1 MKYIFL
7 LSKEDL
13 KLAKE
18 EVLSLFNIDKYKL
31 IDNLLFLELD
41 DIELANRLAYTK
53 KVYQF
58 LFESNEKDIK
68 NKIEEFDWQSIYKK
82 DFAVRISGKDQFNLK
97 EKTLAS
103 HIWNKLNNPKV
114 NLDNPKTH
122 IEFFMIKDKIYAT
135 KLIKDP
141 HHTFESRKAH
151 KRPERHP
158 TALNPKLARAIIN
171 LAGAKKS
178 IMDPFCGAGGIL
190 IEAGLI
196 GLKPIGYD
204 LYKIM
209 VEKSEKNLKHY
220 KIKNYKLV
228 NQDALK
234 IKGKYDY
241 IITDV
246 PYGLNSAIWKKVG
259 KENKKIP
266 LKQDDRKKGIKNLEG
281 FYLEFLKNLK
291 KIMKIK
297 AVVIFPNYVDYK
309 KLVKKANLKIEKEF
323 SQYIHKSL
331 TRKIL
336 VLS

>member
-1 MKYIFL
+1 
-7 LSKEDL
+7 
-13 KLAKE
+13 
-18 EVLSLFNIDKYKL
+18 
-31 IDNLLFLELD
+31 
-41 DIELANRLAYTK
+41 
-53 KVYQF
+53 
-58 LFESNEKDIK
+58 
-68 NKIEEFDWQSIYKK
+68 
-82 DFAVRISGKDQFNLK
+82 
-97 EKTLAS
+97 
-103 HIWNKLNNPKV
+103 
-114 NLDNPKTH
+114 
-122 IEFFMIKDKIYAT
+122 MIKKKIYAAR
-135 KLIKDP
+135 LIKDP

>member
-1 MKYIFL
+1 
-7 LSKEDL
+7 
-13 KLAKE
+13 
-18 EVLSLFNIDKYKL
+18 
-31 IDNLLFLELD
+31 
-41 DIELANRLAYTK
+41 
-53 KVYQF
+53 
-58 LFESNEKDIK
+58 
-68 NKIEEFDWQSIYKK
+68 
-82 DFAVRISGKDQFNLK
+82 
-97 EKTLAS
+97 
-103 HIWNKLNNPKV
+103 
-114 NLDNPKTH
+114 
-122 IEFFMIKDKIYAT
+122 MIKDKIYAT

-234 IKGKYDY
+234 IKSKYDY

>member
-1 MKYIFL
+1 
-7 LSKEDL
+7 
-13 KLAKE
+13 
-18 EVLSLFNIDKYKL
+18 
-31 IDNLLFLELD
+31 
-41 DIELANRLAYTK
+41 
-53 KVYQF
+53 
-58 LFESNEKDIK
+58 
-68 NKIEEFDWQSIYKK
+68 
-82 DFAVRISGKDQFNLK
+82 
-97 EKTLAS
+97 
-103 HIWNKLNNPKV
+103 
-114 NLDNPKTH
+114 
-122 IEFFMIKDKIYAT
+122 
-135 KLIKDP
+135 
-141 HHTFESRKAH
+141 
-151 KRPERHP
+151 
-158 TALNPKLARAIIN
+158 
-171 LAGAKKS
+171 
-178 IMDPFCGAGGIL
+178 MDPFCGAGGIL

-234 IKGKYDY
+234 IKSKYDY